1 MISPGLVK
9 RKSLQQQ
16 LKVPVLVKR
25 NCHCPSKVVEQ
36 VWDEKVAVILGV
48 ILVLYLAFSSLPC
61 CSNMDSVLPRLEI
74 CIKKHP
80 RNIDKIN
87 VACPS
92 SKGKSYFSHSSDKGL
107 SSWHEEG
114 ALVKGS

>member
-16 LKVPVLVKR
+16 LKVPVLLKR
-25 NCHCPSKVVEQ
+25 NCHCPRKVVEQ
-36 VWDEKVAVILGV
+36 VWDEKVAILGV

-61 CSNMDSVLPRLEI
+61 CSNMDSVLPWLEI

-80 RNIDKIN
+80 RNINKIN
-87 VACPS
+87 VACPIS
-92 SKGKSYFSHSSDKGL
+92 TGKSYFSRSSDKGL

-114 ALVKGS
+114 ALVKDS